1 MRKCIK
7 DLIKNLNLVIGCPV
21 GCDYCYARNNCWR
34 FHITDDFSKPE
45 YYEQKLKI
53 LERGNPGN
61 WLLTGMSDLCAWKDE
76 WIEATFQKLRENP
89 QHEAIFLSKR
99 PDLLKI
105 DTDLS
110 NAWFG
115 VTITRRSELW
125 RLQALKENV
134 RAKHYHVTF
143 EPLFDDPGEVDL
155 TWIDWI
161 VVGTMTGAMKKKVH
175 TEPAWAYSLAEQAH
189 VKGIPVFMKEDLVPI
204 IGEENMIQELPAA
217 FNKVLE
223 EQKKW
228 NSLRSR

>member
-1 MRKCIK
+1 M
-7 DLIKNLNLVIGCPV
+7 
-21 GCDYCYARNNCWR
+21 
-34 FHITDDFSKPE
+34 
-45 YYEQKLKI
+45 
-53 LERGNPGN
+53 
-61 WLLTGMSDLCAWKDE
+61 
-76 WIEATFQKLRENP
+76 
-89 QHEAIFLSKR
+89 
-99 PDLLKI
+99 
-105 DTDLS
+105 
-110 NAWFG
+110 
-115 VTITRRSELW
+115 TITRKSELW

-155 TWIDWI
+155 TGIDWI
-161 VVGTMTGAMKKKVH
+161 VIGTMTGTMKKKVH
-175 TEPAWAYSLAEQAH
+175 TEPAWAYSLTEQAH

>member
-1 MRKCIK
+1 MSVCIK

-21 GCDYCYARNNCWR
+21 GCDYCYARNNCRR

-53 LERGNPGN
+53 LDRRRPGN
-61 WLLTGMSDLCAWKDE
+61 WLLTGMSDLSAWKEE
-76 WIEATFQKLRENP
+76 WLAAVFQKLKENP
-89 QHEAIFLSKR
+89 QHEALFLSKR

-105 DTDLS
+105 DTDLP

-143 EPLFDDPGEVDL
+143 EPLFDA
-155 TWIDWI
+155 
-161 VVGTMTGAMKKKVH
+161 GAMKKKVH
-175 TEPAWAYSLAEQAH
+175 TDPAWAFSLTEQAYALQ
-189 VKGIPVFMKEDLVPI
+189 IPVFMKEDLIPI
-204 IGEENMIQELPAA
+204 MGEENMVQELPTE
-217 FNKVLE
+217 FNSVLE

-228 NSLRSR
+228 NSLKSR